1 MEEVNQSKLA
11 LTDLENK
18 TSQLEQFGNEQNS
31 LILAVEKT
39 ITEKIGEVG
48 DEVKVNAKKIRDET
62 RNISKLQLQN

>member
-48 DEVKVNAKKIRDET
+48 DEVRVNAKTIGDET